1 MFYLCYY
8 FLNYKSNKVALHKK
22 FDYARK
28 RQ

>member
-8 FLNYKSNKVALHKK
+8 FLKFESNKVALHKK

-28 RQ
+28 RR